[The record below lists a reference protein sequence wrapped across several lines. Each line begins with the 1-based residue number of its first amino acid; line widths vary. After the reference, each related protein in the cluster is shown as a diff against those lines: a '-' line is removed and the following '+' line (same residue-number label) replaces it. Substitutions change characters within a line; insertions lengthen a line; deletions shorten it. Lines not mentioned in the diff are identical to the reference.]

1 MNEELLTSEEL
12 FSLISAAT
20 ALSTA
25 AIVVLAIVGLVL
37 FVCLYIVLPIIMAK
51 KRERSIFGWLL
62 IFWFTSPLFGVIA
75 LLVLGDS
82 KEKLR
87 REILEEVHQHYLNR

>member
-1 MNEELLTSEEL
+1 MYEELLTSEEL

-62 IFWFTSPLFGVIA
+62 IFWFISPLFGVIA

-87 REILEEVHQHYLNR
+87 REILEEVHQRYLNR